1 MLSGLLV
8 NGVIV
13 PFLLGVAVTLV
24 LAIVARFPMFAGCL
38 LTGLAVVAMYVS
50 LEGIP
55 PFPPGAVKQKLAY
68 AFLASAILVSVAAL
82 ARRPRWRI
90 LLGLAGSFALACLFW
105 FAGPILARGT
115 DVGDV
120 FAPLAYTSLATL
132 AACGMLFTEGATDG
146 PVHPR
151 SLVRLSAVLAYCIG
165 SAVVAAI
172 GGFIGMGQMF
182 GALAALT
189 GGILLVGYAAVLCG
203 STTFPVRLDGV
214 VPALLLP
221 ALATGIV
228 VAFFATSLHVV
239 AHMLLPLTLVFGI
252 VLARSARLDRLP
264 GAVSPLVQG
273 GAIALPALMTMT
285 VSVLP

>member
-8 NGVIV
+8 NGLIF

-24 LAIVARFPMFAGCL
+24 LAIAAKFGTVSGCL
-38 LTGLAVVAMYVS
+38 LTGLAVVATYIA

-55 PFPPGAVKQKLAY
+55 SFPPGAVKQKLGY
-68 AFLASAILVSVAAL
+68 AFLASAILASVVTL
-82 ARRPRWRI
+82 LPRPRWHM
-90 LLGLAGSFALACLFW
+90 LVGLAVSFALACLFW
-105 FAGPILARGT
+105 FAGPVLARAT
-115 DVGDV
+115 DFGVV
-120 FAPLAYTSLATL
+120 FAPLAYTALASM
-132 AACGMLFTEGATDG
+132 AVCGMLIAKSAADGA
-146 PVHPR
+146 VHPR
-151 SLVRLSAVLAYCIG
+151 SLVRLSAVVSYCIG

-189 GGILLVGYAAVLCG
+189 GGILLVGYIAALRG
-203 STTFPVRLDGV
+203 SSTFLALLDGV

-228 VAFFATSLHVV
+228 VAFFATSLDVV
-239 AHMLLPLTLVFGI
+239 AHMLLPLTLIFGI
-252 VLARSARLDRLP
+252 VLARSSRLDRLP
-264 GAVSPLVQG
+264 SSVSPLVQG
-273 GAIALPALMTMT
+273 GAVALPALIPIT